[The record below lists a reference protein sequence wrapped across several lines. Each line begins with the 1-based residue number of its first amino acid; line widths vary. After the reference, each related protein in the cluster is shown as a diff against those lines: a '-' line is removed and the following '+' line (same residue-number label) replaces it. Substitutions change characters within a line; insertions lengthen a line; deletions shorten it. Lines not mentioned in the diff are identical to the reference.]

1 MRAVMITEYGSTDVL
16 KVEEVRSPELGP
28 TEVRIDVRAAG
39 VNFADVMSRLGQ
51 YPHSMPAPCIGG
63 YEVAGVITEAASGV
77 TALAV
82 GDRVAAVTR
91 RGGYA
96 EQACIDQRDV
106 IVLPDS
112 MSFPEGAAVP
122 INYATAWAALI
133 GYGNIQQGERV
144 LVMAAAG
151 GVGIAAVQLGRH
163 AGAEVWGAASPKKHD
178 AVTRAGAHAVL
189 DYTQPGWDEG
199 LPSFDLVMDA
209 IGGDSFKRSYDLLR
223 PGGRLVPFGAVSVFN
238 GGVREVPEGESADF
252 RLVGGLRSMD
262 QMIDSKAV
270 IGLDIRVLWNDR
282 DTMQPWLTPLKPLLA
297 NKVIAPIISDVIAFD
312 DAAQAHQILTD
323 RQNIGKVVLVP

>member
-1 MRAVMITEYGSTDVL
+1 
-16 KVEEVRSPELGP
+16 
-28 TEVRIDVRAAG
+28 
-39 VNFADVMSRLGQ
+39 
-51 YPHSMPAPCIGG
+51 MPAPCIGG
-63 YEVAGVITEAASGV
+63 YEVAGVITEAAPGV
-77 TALAV
+77 TGLAV

-112 MSFPEGAAVP
+112 MSFPGGAAVP

-133 GYGNIQQGERV
+133 GYGNIQQGERL

-178 AVTRAGAHAVL
+178 AVAGAGAHAVL
-189 DYTQPGWDEG
+189 DYTQPGWDDD
-199 LPSFDLVMDA
+199 LPPFDLVMDA

-282 DTMQPWLTPLKPLLA
+282 DTIQPWLTPLKSLLA
-297 NKVIAPIISDVIAFD
+297 SKVIAPIVSDVIAFN
-312 DAAQAHQILTD
+312 DAAEAHQILTD
-323 RQNIGKVVLVP
+323 RRNVGKVVLVP